1 MAGAAVLVDQFD
13 DGFEGYGFPALGFGR
28 RPCLDGGKRNK
39 QNQRAQLRGNPDHGL
54 IVFDKG

>member
-1 MAGAAVLVDQFD
+1 VRVDQFD

-28 RPCLDGGKRNK
+28 RPCLDGDKRNK
-39 QNQRAQLRGNPDHGL
+39 QKQRAQLRVDPDHGL